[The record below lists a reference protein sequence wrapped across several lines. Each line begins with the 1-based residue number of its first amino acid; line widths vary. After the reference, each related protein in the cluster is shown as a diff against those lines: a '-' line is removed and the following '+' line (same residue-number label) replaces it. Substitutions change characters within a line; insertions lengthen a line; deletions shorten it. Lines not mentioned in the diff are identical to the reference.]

1 MRRWSVSHSLHRPK
15 DGQSPQYRRNR
26 HRNSRPPAFVDGSIG
41 HPTLSSLHEAIGY
54 QFPEQIADLV
64 LQKHED
70 ARLHVLAP
78 IVQDRK
84 GEYRKELAQA
94 LAARIDGEIIEL
106 DGQISLAR
114 YEKHTIELVVDRIK
128 ARPDRKERL
137 VEARRSLAL
146 ADGQM
151 SMLIQL
157 PGHQPEHRVFSA
169 LGLVLNTEFP
179 SLNWSHASF
188 PSMPRKERV
197 PRAMGLDG
205 WRTST
210 FHSLT
215 PSACTDGRATT
226 HRRST
231 AVTSV
236 PAPSCVRS

>member
-1 MRRWSVSHSLHRPK
+1 M
-15 DGQSPQYRRNR
+15 
-26 HRNSRPPAFVDGSIG
+26 A
-41 HPTLSSLHEAIGY
+41 TSS
-54 QFPEQIADLV
+54 PEQIADLV

-94 LAARIDGEIIEL
+94 LAEGFIRARIDGEIIEL
-106 DGQISLAR
+106 DGQSSLAR
-114 YEKHTIELVVDRIK
+114 YEKHTIEWVVDRIK

-137 VEARRSLAL
+137 VEAIERSLAL

-157 PGHQPEHRVFSA
+157 RITSGTSRIQSSRTCPE
-169 LGLVLNTEFP
+169 LKFP

-188 PSMPRKERV
+188 RMPARTCTTCNGIGWLEDFDFSLAIDPEAPFER
-197 PRAMGLDG
+197 LCD
-205 WRTST
+205 
-210 FHSLT
+210 H
-215 PSACTDGRATT
+215 

-231 AVTSV
+231 AVHKRISLRPV
-236 PAPSCVRS
+236 